1 MCRRPSN
8 LFVDSDFTP
17 FLAKR
22 GSHRVPEIA
31 GGGTAGVSARLGL
44 IGSYLHHLAD
54 KGGRVWL
61 ALSCSAMSIAVLCF
75 EALQAEDSRRHHE
88 TSGSLCWSRPGR
100 EAIVLVG
107 SYLHDFAGVA
117 SDQGKVSCL
126 FRVARGDFR

>member
-1 MCRRPSN
+1 M
-8 LFVDSDFTP
+8 
-17 FLAKR
+17 
-22 GSHRVPEIA
+22 
-31 GGGTAGVSARLGL
+31 ARLAYRHGL
-44 IGSYLHHLAD
+44 GSLDLICLIWQGAAD
-54 KGGRVWL
+54 KGGGVWL

-75 EALQAEDSRRHHE
+75 EALQAEDSRRRHE